1 LDQELY
7 GWPEPRLGARP
18 AEGDPHEAGRWA
30 KRDKVTGQITL
41 VKDERYQVVPASI
54 RDYVGVKG
62 PG

>member
-1 LDQELY
+1 MA
-7 GWPEPRLGARP
+7 GATIRRPP